1 MKVLVLFFSKTGV
14 TKEMA
19 EAIGQM
25 FKELKV
31 PHDVTAAED
40 FKAKDFVNYDGI
52 IIGSP
57 TYYGTVAWQIK
68 KLLDESVSLHGRLD
82 NKIGAAFTSSANLAG
97 GNETT
102 LFSILQALLIHGMI
116 VQGDSEGDHY
126 GPVSL
131 GDDPAVAERKC
142 RRLAERFARLL
153 KKLSA

>member
-1 MKVLVLFFSKTGV
+1 MKVLVLYFSKTGV

-19 EAIGQM
+19 EAIGET

-31 PHDVTAAED
+31 PRDVIAAED
-40 FKAKDFVNYDGI
+40 FKAKDLVNYDGI

-57 TYYGTVAWQIK
+57 TYYGTAAWQIK

-116 VQGDSEGDHY
+116 VQGDPEGDHY

-131 GDDPAVAERKC
+131 GDDMVVAQRKC

-153 KKLSA
+153 KKLNA